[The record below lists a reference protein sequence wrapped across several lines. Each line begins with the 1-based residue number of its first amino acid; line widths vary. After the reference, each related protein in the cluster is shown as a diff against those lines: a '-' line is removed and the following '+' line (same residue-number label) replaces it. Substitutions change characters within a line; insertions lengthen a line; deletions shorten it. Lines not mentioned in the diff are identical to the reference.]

1 MTEEVGFAELYQTH
15 YRRVF
20 GLCRQILG
28 STDHAEDAAQEVFMR
43 AHRAFGSFDR
53 AQPFAGWILR
63 IANNY
68 CIDIVRRRRKETQ
81 IFGKESD
88 ERIEA
93 EADRTNVLGDLLT
106 AERAH
111 EVKAA
116 VAALPERYRIPL
128 VLAYYSESS
137 YDDIAASLGITA
149 THVATLIYRA
159 KQALRRSL
167 DQLEQESAA

>member
-1 MTEEVGFAELYQTH
+1 
-15 YRRVF
+15 
-20 GLCRQILG
+20 
-28 STDHAEDAAQEVFMR
+28 
-43 AHRAFGSFDR
+43 
-53 AQPFAGWILR
+53 LR

-68 CIDIVRRRRKETQ
+68 CIDIVRRRRKERQ